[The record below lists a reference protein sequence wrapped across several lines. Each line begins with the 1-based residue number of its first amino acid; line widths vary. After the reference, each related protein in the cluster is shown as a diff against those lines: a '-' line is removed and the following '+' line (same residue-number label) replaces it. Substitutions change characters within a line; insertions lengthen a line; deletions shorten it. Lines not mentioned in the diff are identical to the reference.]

1 MSCYPA
7 SEDPARK
14 VKELE
19 SGLDELVQFQETMA
33 AVNAYFAK
41 NQTLDG
47 CPHLSAK
54 DIEKRKEAMASSWR
68 PDPKPYE
75 GCVLYNNDAYIRQLK
90 ARIEGSLRQSEKVYV
105 GWEIEGGEVR
115 ADVETGQL
123 QVFFD
128 SRPDQETCAALQ
140 DSGFQWVPHGAPAKP
155 SPGFCGERERDGTGG
170 QSGEYEARDKAG
182 AWQRRLD
189 DAAIQ
194 AADQLK
200 CLRSSLFGELPSQIQ
215 KTAVWLQD
223 RSHKAAAETYDW
235 AGYQQLCPEERMA
248 VDFCALLRERIPDA
262 VCSGPDEAE
271 KIEKLVRML
280 HQDRKRTTNEMVLA
294 VSGFV
299 TGVELPHSTKMKAE
313 NLMIRLARCRDQ
325 TKDRPAGERS
335 QER

>member
-14 VKELE
+14 AEELK
-19 SGLDELVQFQETMA
+19 GRLGELVQFQEAMET
-33 AVNAYFAK
+33 VNAYFAK

-54 DIEKRKEAMASSWR
+54 DIEKRKEAMASSRR

-115 ADVETGQL
+115 ADAETGQL

-140 DSGFQWVPHGAPAKP
+140 EKGFQWVP
-155 SPGFCGERERDGTGG
+155 D
-170 QSGEYEARDKAG
+170 AG
-182 AWQRRLD
+182 AWQRQLD
-189 DAAIQ
+189 DGAIQ

-200 CLRSSLFGELPSQIQ
+200 CLRSPLFGELPSQIQ
-215 KTAVWLQD
+215 KTAAWVQGKSRQAD
-223 RSHKAAAETYDW
+223 AETYDW
-235 AGYQQLCPEERMA
+235 AGYQHLCPEERMA

-271 KIEKLVRML
+271 KVEKLVRML
-280 HQDRKRTTNEMVLA
+280 HQDRKRTANEMVLA
-294 VSGFV
+294 VSGLV

-325 TKDRPAGERS
+325 IKDRPAGERS